1 MRPRHNWIVAVFS
14 AALLSVASWALMQA
28 PPASRPLAEILP
40 AGPVLV
46 LEAQGF
52 SGLLEDWNAS
62 TEKQQW
68 LSSANYEMFSRSR
81 LFYRL
86 TEARNEFAAA
96 AGFSPDMTLV
106 ESIAGAESALAL
118 YDIGDLRFLYVTRL
132 GSARTLENML
142 WQSRANFE
150 PRNSAGSEYYIRTD
164 AESGRQAVFA
174 ATDDYLLLATAEEPL
189 AQALALLARQGN
201 TAAAASD
208 DWYRDAAQ
216 ASAGRGE
223 LRLTLNMEAVVRTP
237 HFRSYWVQQNI
248 SELRQYRAAVIDLH
262 REGGAMREERM
273 FLRALDFEAAVPQEN
288 SRQAL
293 AQLMRLAPPQAGFYR
308 SWAAPQPGEVV
319 ELLRQK
325 LLDPSVGSGV
335 QDDYAPR
342 VTLTNGVVGSQ
353 AALETRIDEP
363 PPAQSSGRFMSEAL
377 ENLVA
382 QNPVSAMLQTE
393 SSRTGAE
400 GVFVNSDATVVL
412 FGASDWDL
420 AAALESL
427 ESSIRGRLTVS
438 GIGTNW
444 TAQTIGGQSAFA
456 LSTSRPLFAAAQG
469 RYLLVSNSSSSLASV
484 LARAAP
490 PAQPAAPEERAPA
503 PSAVTYA
510 AALHHSRERDNYVK
524 LMAHLD
530 FLQGGQTFGNGER
543 PPYFFSESLASLSQT
558 LSRAETVT
566 RRVEDRG
573 TSVADTVI
581 YQLQP

>member
-1 MRPRHNWIVAVFS
+1 MRTRHSWILAAFL

-40 AGPVLV
+40 SGPLLV
-46 LEAQGF
+46 LEAQDF
-52 SGLLEDWNAS
+52 SRLVQDWNAS
-62 TEKQQW
+62 AEKQQW
-68 LSSANYEMFSRSR
+68 LGSANYEMFSRSR

-96 AGFSPDMTLV
+96 AGFSPDMALV
-106 ESIAGAESALAL
+106 ESIAGTESALAL

-132 GSARTLENML
+132 GSARALENML

-201 TAAAASD
+201 AQAVTND
-208 DWYRDAAQ
+208 GWFRDAQQ

-223 LRLTLNMEAVVRTP
+223 LRLTLHMETVVRTP
-237 HFRSYWVQQNI
+237 YFRSYWVQQNV
-248 SELRQYRAAVIDLH
+248 SELGQYRTGVIDLH
-262 REGGAMREERM
+262 REGGAMREERV
-273 FLRALDFEAAVPQEN
+273 FLRAVDSEAAVPQE
-288 SRQAL
+288 SARQAL
-293 AQLMRLAPPQAGFYR
+293 AQLLRMAPPQAGFYR
-308 SWAAPQPGEVV
+308 SWAAPQAAQVV

-325 LLDPSVGSGV
+325 LLDPSTAAPV
-335 QDDYAPR
+335 QDDFAPQ
-342 VTLTNGVVGSQ
+342 VTLNNGVVGSQ

-363 PPAQSSGRFMSEAL
+363 PPEHSSSQFSSEAL
-377 ENLVA
+377 ENLLA
-382 QNPVSAMLQTE
+382 QNPVAAVLHTE

-400 GVFVNSDATVVL
+400 GVFVDSDAAIVML
-412 FGASDWDL
+412 GASDWDL
-420 AAALESL
+420 PAALEGMAGSL
-427 ESSIRGRLTVS
+427 RGRLTVS

-444 TAQTIGGQSAFA
+444 TPQTIAGRSAFV
-456 LSTSRPLFAAAQG
+456 LSATRPLFAAVQG
-469 RYLLVSNSSSSLASV
+469 RYLLVSNSPDSLAALLGRV
-484 LARAAP
+484 PQPAD
-490 PAQPAAPEERAPA
+490 PAQPAPA
-503 PSAVTYA
+503 PPAVTFA
-510 AALHHSRERDNYVK
+510 AALRHSQERDNYTK

-530 FLQGGQTFGNGER
+530 FVQGGQTFGNGER

-566 RRVEDRG
+566 RSVEDRG
-573 TSVADTVI
+573 TSVADTVV
-581 YQLQP
+581 YQLRP